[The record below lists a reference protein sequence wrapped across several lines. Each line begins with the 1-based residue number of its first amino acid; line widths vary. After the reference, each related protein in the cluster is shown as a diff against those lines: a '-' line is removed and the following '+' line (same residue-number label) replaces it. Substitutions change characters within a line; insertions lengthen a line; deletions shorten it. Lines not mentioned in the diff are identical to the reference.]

1 MAESLACH
9 KRFRFQGRDLE
20 KEKEGSM
27 LVETAQFLYDQISAR
42 ILMNLGSLLQA
53 VLKTQPQLRPQI
65 YFKSA
70 LVALSRAME
79 DLVLAEEGATL
90 VMACFQQERFHR
102 QETRRYERIARHTD
116 QLYVLTAPEKH
127 SDFNDRSYPYEL
139 VPFPLNDE
147 LTQEWHLIVVSQ
159 HHSSCVLFR
168 EHGENAMTMDNAR
181 RFEGVWTFDPQVC
194 AIAARLLLQ
203 RIALYRPELS
213 EKIERSLNSFHLKEG
228 MEPRPESIQSI
239 QSNIFGQR
247 LVTYL
252 QASQY
257 KLLKA
262 YKALEAKERKERFAN
277 AMVATIRQSLDP
289 ANVVAAVVQELG
301 QVFEDCRCLLYRCQ
315 ITDETVEIEYEF
327 VPAPMPSLKGE
338 PWPLTE
344 NPIISVALSQERAI
358 AISDISQAPSLKH
371 NLALQS
377 QVQRCQITA
386 WLMAPIYYQGKV
398 LGMLEL
404 HYGGPAPYEWQKNDV
419 ALVEAIATQTG
430 VALTQAQTFADT
442 ETLNS
447 KLQALEQTRSHLIAV
462 VGHELRTPLS
472 TIQVCLESLD
482 QEPEMPGEYR
492 QALLEPALADSERMR
507 TLVQDFLILSRL
519 EGEQLYDQTDWV
531 QLQDSVDLALN
542 AIQFSRSHRILPTVD
557 VELRPDLPL
566 IQVDSEGLGEV
577 LRRLIDNACRFTEA
591 DGRVLIEA
599 RPQNGSL
606 EVIIS
611 DTGRGI
617 EAGNLQTIFD
627 PFHQEENFLRR
638 SVGGV
643 GLGLP
648 ICRRIVQRLGG
659 QIWAESEG
667 LGQGSAFHFT
677 IPAASSTKAAVFS

>member
-1 MAESLACH
+1 
-9 KRFRFQGRDLE
+9 
-20 KEKEGSM
+20 
-27 LVETAQFLYDQISAR
+27 
-42 ILMNLGSLLQA
+42 MNLGSLLQA
-53 VLKTQPQLRPQI
+53 VLKTQPQLRSQI
-65 YFKSA
+65 YFKPT

-79 DLVLAEEGATL
+79 DLVLAEKEATL
-90 VMACFQQERFHR
+90 VIACFQQERFHR

-116 QLYVLTAPEKH
+116 QLFVLTAPETD
-127 SDFNDRSYPYEL
+127 SDFDDSSYPYEV

-147 LTQEWHLIVVSQ
+147 LTKEWHLIVVGQ
-159 HHSSCVLFR
+159 HYSSCVLLR
-168 EHGENAMTMDNAR
+168 EHGETIATTDQAR
-181 RFEGVWTFDPQVC
+181 RFEGVWTFDSQVC
-194 AIAARLLLQ
+194 EIAARLLLK
-203 RIALYRPELS
+203 RTALYRPELS
-213 EKIERSLNSFHLKEG
+213 EKIERSLQSFHLKEG
-228 MEPRPESIQSI
+228 MGSRPESLQSI

-257 KLLKA
+257 KLMKA

-289 ANVVAAVVQELG
+289 ADVVAAVVQELG

-315 ITDETVEIEYEF
+315 ITDETVEIEYEH
-327 VPAPMPSLKGE
+327 VPAQMSSIKGE
-338 PWPLTE
+338 PWPLSE
-344 NPIISVALSQERAI
+344 NPLLSVALSQERAI
-358 AISDISQAPSLKH
+358 AISDIRQTPSLKR
-371 NLALQS
+371 NPALRS
-377 QVQRCQITA
+377 QVERCQITA
-386 WLMAPIYYQGKV
+386 WLIAPIYYQGTV
-398 LGMLEL
+398 LGTLEL

-419 ALVEAIATQTG
+419 DLVEAIAAQAG
-430 VALTQAQTFADT
+430 VALTQAQTFTET

-492 QALLEPALADSERMR
+492 QALLEPALEDSERMR
-507 TLVQDFLILSRL
+507 KLVQDFLILSRL

-531 QLQDSVDLALN
+531 QLQDSVDLALS
-542 AIQFSRSHRILPTVD
+542 AIQIGRPHRILPTVD
-557 VELRPDLPL
+557 IELMPDLPL

-599 RPQNGSL
+599 HLQNSSL

-617 EAGNLQTIFD
+617 EPGNLQTIFD

-648 ICRRIVQRLGG
+648 ICNRIVQRLGG
-659 QIWAESEG
+659 QLWAKSEG

-677 IPAASSTKAAVFS
+677 IPTASSTRDAI